1 MEFLVG
7 STKGLVEFVFDGY
20 TPKQKRDNVR
30 FLHGVIPVCLV
41 LMFIFS
47 PSRSYARLLVIG
59 SFIVFTTLFFTLK
72 DCWVSI
78 VEIGYVEEEKN
89 DIGVVGPLINL
100 VGSDITKET
109 RRLTTAIAY
118 IYTFGLMTLLTVRDM
133 YGVY

>member
-47 PSRSYARLLVIG
+47 PSRSHARLFVIG
-59 SFIVFTTLFFTLK
+59 CFVVFTTLFFTLK
-72 DCWVSI
+72 DCWVSL
-78 VEIGYVEEEKN
+78 VETEYVEQEN
-89 DIGVVGPLINL
+89 DDLGVVGPLINL
-100 VGSDITKET
+100 VGSEITKES
-109 RRLTTAIAY
+109 RKLTTAIAY
-118 IYTFGLMTLLTVRDM
+118 IYTFALMTLLTVRDM